1 MFNYIDCIE
10 ADTINMLET
19 YGYCFDK
26 LLPYL
31 KGIPK
36 KEKERIKFLA
46 NKTNI
51 KIKNT
56 REKMHR
62 LNIGIT

>member
-1 MFNYIDCIE
+1 
-10 ADTINMLET
+10 MLET

-62 LNIGIT
+62 LNIGTT